1 MRSLPRLL
9 VTQLAVLS
17 LAIAG
22 LLSGATGPGDRAAAA
37 IAPQVSIAPQDV
49 TALAS
54 DGATSGGRVHGSDRY
69 ATSAAISRHAF
80 PQGADVVYLA
90 RGDEFADALAGG
102 MLTDGPI
109 LLVRACGG
117 VPGSVRAEIAR
128 LDRPRSLLWVDL
140 APSAMRAWPRRPRGG
155 PSVGSPGRTATTPQS
170 RSLCGPGLTRV
181 RQTLCT

>member
-102 MLTDGPI
+102 
-109 LLVRACGG
+109 C
-117 VPGSVRAEIAR
+117 
-128 LDRPRSLLWVDL
+128 
-140 APSAMRAWPRRPRGG
+140 
-155 PSVGSPGRTATTPQS
+155 
-170 RSLCGPGLTRV
+170 
-181 RQTLCT
+181 